1 MILII
6 EIKLNIAGVT
16 PLLNRFIEEKI
27 KYNDIRKGEIRR
39 RGKLIFED
47 QNLGID
53 AKKNNI
59 LSSKI
64 LDIIYFR
71 ARFRSLIESVFLG
84 PGLNI
89 DDTSEQWSAILKFVE
104 GLVEIFE
111 CELLNDW
118 VDLVLVGEVQ
128 HILVSFFF
136 KKSNN
141 IKIDGVN
148 NIFEE

>member
-1 MILII
+1 MIFII